1 MVRPTPDALSSTPHA
16 GPRHLAAATLAM
28 LLVTGIGLTLSGH
41 ISTMAQDVI
50 GTIAPRIATPTPD
63 TAAAVVPK
71 HLFSLRDLPQHPDA
85 VYSDYFSSSTLYA
98 SADALP
104 ADRRAE
110 IHEDFRAML
119 DLFQKRQGVDD
130 NFTIRVTNGD
140 THELLEVYVL
150 NSERQAYENGADVD
164 WRQIDNKRRAQT
176 RRLVDKWEN
185 KGVAREDITVKW
197 GRANQ
202 IDLAHERDRPFL
214 AYELRLTNYL
224 GLSILPTEIGTVET
238 FNQDDLESGVGARS
252 RYQMMPFILRR
263 SGIHRYSLRTEAGSW
278 VKVRE
283 DHHPLLTMEPAFRLL
298 RGYVNAVG
306 HEIPGISAYHTGPG
320 NIYKLYRKFFT
331 ESGAFNNRST
341 VMDAYMWAITDGFE
355 VVREGTTFGPYSR
368 GYVASAYGSLRAI
381 DDRLLDLSSTVR
393 ADRVQ
398 LKPGQTLMLR
408 DVLTALDQTT
418 VPLNWS
424 VATEPVSTY
433 ERFRMLNPHLGLPPA
448 EDGELAMDA
457 NLRFV
462 SSVDGKAVRFF
473 LPLGGMEALGNAG
486 ITALD
491 SSATFRFDD
500 DTYAPPSKGE
510 RTEWDR
516 RYANL
521 VDDIKAFG
529 FTEDNRKRL
538 LTIYDAFET
547 LAEENPTHYRRTQLD
562 IIQTHRRIWLSNP
575 WETLAEAST
584 LATGKMR
591 MRPQPPSELET
602 GTVEDH
608 TGSLES
614 Q

>member
-1 MVRPTPDALSSTPHA
+1 
-16 GPRHLAAATLAM
+16 M
-28 LLVTGIGLTLSGH
+28 LLVTGVGLSLSGH
-41 ISTMAQDVI
+41 ITTMAQDVI
-50 GTIAPRIATPTPD
+50 DTIAPRIATPSPD
-63 TAAAVVPK
+63 TAAVVPK
-71 HLFSLRDLPQHPDA
+71 HLFSLRELPRHPDA
-85 VYSDYFSSSTLYA
+85 VHSEYFSSSTLYA

-110 IHEDFRAML
+110 IREDFRAML
-119 DLFQKRQGVDD
+119 DLFEKRQGVDD
-130 NFTIRVTNGD
+130 NFTIRVTKGD
-140 THELLEVYVL
+140 SHELLEVYVL
-150 NSERQAYENGADVD
+150 ENERQAYRNGAGVD
-164 WRQIDNKRRAQT
+164 WRRIDAKRRVHT

-185 KGVAREDITVKW
+185 NGVPREDITVKW

-278 VKVRE
+278 IKVRE
-283 DHHPLLTMEPAFRLL
+283 DYHPLLTMEPAFGLL

-331 ESGAFNNRST
+331 ESGAFDNRST

-355 VVREGTTFGPYSR
+355 IVREGTTFGPYSR

-381 DDRLLDLSSTVR
+381 DDRPLDLSNTVR

-398 LKPGQTLMLR
+398 LIPGETLMLR

-424 VATEPVSTY
+424 IATEPASTY
-433 ERFRMLNPHLGLPPA
+433 GRFRKLNPHLGLPPA
-448 EDGELAMDA
+448 DDGELAEDA

-473 LPLGGMEALGNAG
+473 LPIGGLEALRRAG
-486 ITALD
+486 VTAID
-491 SSATFRFDD
+491 ESSTFRFDE
-500 DTYAPPSKGE
+500 DTYTPPNEEE

-516 RYANL
+516 RYDEL
-521 VDDIKAFG
+521 VEDIKAFG
-529 FTEDNRKRL
+529 FTEENRTRL
-538 LTIYDAFET
+538 LAIYDAFET
-547 LAEENPTHYRRTQLD
+547 LAEEHPSHYRKIQLD

-575 WETLAEAST
+575 WEALAEAST

-591 MRPQPPSELET
+591 MRPQPPSELKT
-602 GTVEDH
+602 GTVKDH
-608 TGSLES
+608 AGALGSR
-614 Q
+614 